1 MLVNALQFI
10 ESDIYR
16 EGVAREEWA
25 TIESVQ
31 DPRVMGRWNVRCR
44 TIAIIQ
50 ALGYY
55 REANLH
61 PIFMAWVKRNRL
73 EEGES

>member
-1 MLVNALQFI
+1 M
-10 ESDIYR
+10 DILR
-16 EGVAREEWA
+16 EGPPRAEWPS
-25 TIESVQ
+25 ILSRD
-31 DPRVMGRWNVRCR
+31 DPRIMGVWNVRCR